1 MLTNCLTACAHL
13 SITVSQIQR
22 DFVKKWHFIIPPC
35 IRRPRY
41 GGSRRNIG
49 TPFNMRK
56 LEWCRYLK
64 VKKFRRYLYLFW
76 RNSRTWQ
83 THGQTYGHR
92 VTAIA
97 ALCIASHGKNVGCGT
112 WKLRFFCPCGLNN
125 SATVQDRWV
134 HAARGLALTELSF
147 HSCNVLCDCRRASPG
162 QTKKW
167 WPGYVKWRFFCN
179 CGSNNWE
186 TVVDRQLTH

>member
-1 MLTNCLTACAHL
+1 MLYGWKENPMLTNCLTACAHL

-112 WKLRFFCPCGLNN
+112 WKRRFFCT
-125 SATVQDRWV
+125 SA
-134 HAARGLALTELSF
+134 L
-147 HSCNVLCDCRRASPG
+147 
-162 QTKKW
+162 
-167 WPGYVKWRFFCN
+167 
-179 CGSNNWE
+179 NNWE
-186 TVVDRQLTH
+186 TVEDRCVHAASQFVSIEFSFHPYTILRDCPRGVPRGNKNVVKIARI